1 MTRINFSSA
10 RGTNNFEKAVST
22 LVFAGILIVCS
33 VAIGCSSEKPT
44 TSTPINQPVMAQAMP
59 SVAATPTATAPVAKP
74 AAKPVH
80 KKIVR
85 KVPAT
90 VTYASETSGISF
102 QYPRKYSLKT
112 GEEAD
117 KLVSSESIPMNFVQT
132 GGTALAAVVV
142 PESAYP
148 KSDLASAFFDVSVN
162 KALTAEQCGE
172 FSAPE
177 GKDATSPAPQTTK
190 LMIGDMQLQSAETAT
205 NDGSREETSKYYHVF
220 ENGACYE
227 VAIKVATELETDE
240 GGKPV
245 DRDEIFKRLE
255 KILATVKIS

>member
-59 SVAATPTATAPVAKP
+59 SVAATPTATAPVAQP

-90 VTYASETSGISF
+90 VTYAS
-102 QYPRKYSLKT
+102 
-112 GEEAD
+112 
-117 KLVSSESIPMNFVQT
+117 
-132 GGTALAAVVV
+132 
-142 PESAYP
+142 
-148 KSDLASAFFDVSVN
+148 
-162 KALTAEQCGE
+162 
-172 FSAPE
+172 
-177 GKDATSPAPQTTK
+177 
-190 LMIGDMQLQSAETAT
+190 
-205 NDGSREETSKYYHVF
+205 
-220 ENGACYE
+220 
-227 VAIKVATELETDE
+227 
-240 GGKPV
+240 
-245 DRDEIFKRLE
+245 
-255 KILATVKIS
+255 